1 LNKRAVKGGEE
12 EMKKKII
19 LGSTLTLSLLIISI
33 VATTL
38 PAFANNPQNSLT
50 RKGYGTM
57 GDIDL
62 VIPSN
67 ATYPAKPGG
76 ATNHPTNIGFLALDA
91 DRRSTPGAF
100 DQLTVYIWD
109 PASQRETPVLAITD
123 NPTQAEFL
131 KTFWNNTYLWYPT
144 PLPLQPI
151 LGPNMFPNVILV
163 QPNELEIWT
172 ESSRTYNGWDHKGCY
187 DTSETL
193 WVNLTTP
200 VKSTLTN
207 FIINYSAPSGSP
219 ARSANVT
226 FTLPPLTM
234 FFRPLDDGFPREETF
249 IAAGWP
255 GASGYTQKIEY
266 SEVSARVNVQIP
278 SWLGTDFDFIG
289 TTWDNFIAKTSP
301 PQT

>member
-1 LNKRAVKGGEE
+1 
-12 EMKKKII
+12 MKKKTI
-19 LGSTLTLSLLIISI
+19 LGSTLTLSLLVILI
-33 VATTL
+33 VITNL
-38 PAFANNPQNSLT
+38 PALANNPQNSLV

-57 GDIDL
+57 GDVDL
-62 VIPSN
+62 IIPSN

-76 ATNHPTNIGFLALDA
+76 VSNHPTNIGFLALDA

-123 NPTQAEFL
+123 NPDQAEFL

-163 QPNELEIWT
+163 QPNELEVWT
-172 ESSRTYNGWDHKGCY
+172 ESSSTYYGQGYKWHDS
-187 DTSETL
+187 SETL
-193 WVNLTTP
+193 WVNLTIP

-207 FIINYSAPSGSP
+207 FIINYSAPAGSP

-226 FTLPPLTM
+226 FDLPPLTM
-234 FFRPLDDGFPREETF
+234 FFRSLDDGFPREDTF
-249 IAAGWP
+249 IATGWL
-255 GASGYTQKIEY
+255 GASGYTQKRSYMEM
-266 SEVSARVNVQIP
+266 SARVNVQIP
-278 SWLGTDFDFIG
+278 DWLGTDLDFIG
-289 TTWDNFIAKTSP
+289 TTWDKLIAKTTP
-301 PQT
+301 PT